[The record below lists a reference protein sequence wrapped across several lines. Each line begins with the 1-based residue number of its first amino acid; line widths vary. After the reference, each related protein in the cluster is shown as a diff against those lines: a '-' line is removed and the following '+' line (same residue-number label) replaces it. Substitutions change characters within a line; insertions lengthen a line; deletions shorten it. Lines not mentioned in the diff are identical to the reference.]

1 MDKQS
6 NSENEYNKKLG
17 IIYGVMAFTA
27 WGLLPIYWDLLNQ
40 IPALEIL
47 AHRIV
52 WSFLFVTALLII
64 KGNYSALKE
73 ILTSRQKSLLVFA
86 GAVLVSI
93 NWYTYIWAVNSN
105 FVLQTSMGY
114 YINPLVVSLLSMVV
128 LKEKFNRGKIA
139 ALILAAIG
147 VLIQT
152 IQYGSIPWVALILAV
167 SFALY
172 GLVKKVVSIDT
183 ITALALET
191 LMITPLAL
199 LYIGRIELT
208 GSGSLTV
215 IPLSV
220 LVLLLFS
227 GVVTATPLLWFA
239 RGTQLVEFSTIGFLQ
254 YIAPTISFF
263 LGVFFFREDFSITH
277 LISFCF
283 IWAALIVYTVAIT
296 RDFSR
301 EKNKIPAENVEG
313 KIDMTEKVK

>member
-6 NSENEYNKKLG
+6 NSENAYNKKLG

-52 WSFLFVTALLII
+52 WSFLFVTALLIV

-128 LKEKFNRGKIA
+128 LKEKFNRGKII

-152 IQYGSIPWVALILAV
+152 VQYGSIPWVALILAV

-172 GLVKKVVSIDT
+172 GLVKKVVSLDT

-191 LMITPLAL
+191 LMITPVAL

-254 YIAPTISFF
+254 YIAPTIRFF

-283 IWAALIVYTVAIT
+283 IWTALIVYTVAIT
-296 RDFSR
+296 RGYK
-301 EKNKIPAENVEG
+301 EKKNYIPAED
-313 KIDMTEKVK
+313 IDVK

>member
-1 MDKQS
+1 MKQVMKL
-6 NSENEYNKKLG
+6 ENQSDSQNKYNKKLG

-27 WGLLPIYWDLLNQ
+27 WGFLPVYWDLLNQ

-52 WSFLFVTALLII
+52 WSFIFVTALLIV
-64 KGNYSALKE
+64 KGKFNTLKE
-73 ILTSRQKSLLVFA
+73 ILASRQKSLLVFA
-86 GAVLVSI
+86 GAVLISI

-128 LKEKFNRGKIA
+128 LKEKFNKGKIT
-139 ALILAAIG
+139 ALILATIG

-152 IQYGSIPWVALILAV
+152 VQYGSVPWVALILAV

-172 GLVKKVVSIDT
+172 GLVKKIVNIDT

-191 LMITPLAL
+191 LMITPIAL
-199 LYIGRIELT
+199 FYIGRIELGGT
-208 GSGSLTV
+208 GSLTV
-215 IPLSV
+215 IPFSV
-220 LVLLLFS
+220 LVILLLS
-227 GVVTATPLLWFA
+227 GIVTATPLLWFA

-277 LISFCF
+277 LVSFGF
-283 IWAALIVYTVAIT
+283 IWTALIVYTLAIT
-296 RDFSR
+296 RGTKKEQGQVRTSKSETR
-301 EKNKIPAENVEG
+301 V
-313 KIDMTEKVK
+313 